1 LYSYKSA
8 MELSV
13 VQVDLQNKQHCEQV
27 IKLLNA
33 YMNDPMG
40 NNSPMDDALA
50 PRIIAGLQ
58 TYPGYLG
65 FFVLADDQFVGLANC
80 NQNFST
86 FKAMPLLNIHDFIV
100 ASAFRTIG
108 AGYCLM
114 KGVLHFASENGF
126 CRVNLEVREDNHSA
140 KSLYQKLGFVE
151 CEPRMHFW
159 EKTF

>member
-1 LYSYKSA
+1 

-13 VQVDLQNKQHCEQV
+13 IQVNLHNQLHCNEL
-27 IKLLNA
+27 IKLLND
-33 YMNDPMG
+33 YMVDPMG
-40 NNSPMDDALA
+40 DSCPMDPALA
-50 PRIIAGLQ
+50 PKIIAGLQ

-65 FFVLADDQFVGLANC
+65 FFVLAGDQFAGLANC

-86 FKAMPLLNIHDFIV
+86 FKAMPLLNIHDFIL
-100 ASAFRTIG
+100 APEFRTIG
-108 AGYCLM
+108 AGQFLM
-114 KGVLHFASENGF
+114 KVILDFASQNGF

-151 CEPRMHFW
+151 CEPRMYFW